1 MVRAEAGVLGG
12 PSQSPWEADSCS
24 APWSGSVDVIALPT
38 FSLCLSLDMTLDV
51 TGCPSPSEAP
61 HHLVRYIY
69 YSSCTVAPPTTATG
83 MTSLRDR
90 QRAGPSERRYARAA
104 TTGAAVIESA
114 AIGPGGVDI
123 GYEPR
128 GIRAAMELDETGRHG
143 RGMDDEQR
151 VDLGVSLFI
160 PYRYMEDRIF
170 RTLQDAGFDDWT
182 LAQCRV
188 FQRIHPD
195 GSRLT
200 DLADQAQMSKQ
211 SAGVLVDELQRLG
224 YVRRVPD
231 PTDGRARLIVIEQ
244 RGRRAVEVA
253 MATRD
258 EILAQWQAYLGTRNF
273 ALLHQILDQLREIT
287 DPYAR

>member
-1 MVRAEAGVLGG
+1 
-12 PSQSPWEADSCS
+12 
-24 APWSGSVDVIALPT
+24 
-38 FSLCLSLDMTLDV
+38 
-51 TGCPSPSEAP
+51 
-61 HHLVRYIY
+61 
-69 YSSCTVAPPTTATG
+69 
-83 MTSLRDR
+83 
-90 QRAGPSERRYARAA
+90 
-104 TTGAAVIESA
+104 
-114 AIGPGGVDI
+114 
-123 GYEPR
+123 
-128 GIRAAMELDETGRHG
+128 MELDGTGRQG
-143 RGMDDEQR
+143 RGMDGEQR

-188 FQRIHPD
+188 FQRVDPD

-200 DLADQAQMSKQ
+200 ELADQAQMSKQ

-258 EILAQWQAYLGTRNF
+258 EILAEWQAYLGTRNF